1 MKKFDGVIEAV
12 HYQDGQIISARLFE
26 RRGATFSD
34 RIIIAREDLIQFL
47 KKGKTVVTG
56 KRMEYL
62 ASTFE
67 TGATVQAISRNG
79 KVFLSTRPD
88 ASKDELEGVPVF

>member
-1 MKKFDGVIEAV
+1 LKKFDGVIEAV
-12 HYQDGQIISARLFE
+12 HYHDGQIVSARLFE

-34 RIIIAREDLIQFL
+34 RIIVPREDLIQRL
-47 KKGKTVVTG
+47 QKGKTYVTG
-56 KRMEYL
+56 QRKEYL

-67 TGATVQAISRNG
+67 TGAAVQAVARNG

-88 ASKDELEGVPVF
+88 ATKDELEGVPVF